1 MWDVSDRWDAVLRSS
16 HRVVS
21 RVEIWRSGVRVLL
34 DGQPAGMTVT
44 GGSVRVDGT
53 SKVRRALSLE
63 SADTTRMPTEAGGI
77 LSPVDT
83 DLKVFVGVEYTEGD
97 EELVPVGVFRVSS
110 VTRSSLNGGLSVTGQ
125 DYAGVCADARF
136 VRPWNVPRNS
146 YVTAQIAALVTDV
159 LPWVEVVD
167 VTGNRTRHP
176 GGVFERDRWDAVL
189 SLASSVGADVAFD
202 PAGRLV
208 IRPLP
213 VLGDP
218 PDWVTDHGT
227 DQSVLVDASVSLT
240 TDGLY
245 NAVTATSSDSGTS
258 PVSAT
263 VYQATGPLR
272 WRDGFQRTRFYAS
285 PVLKTRQQCVA
296 AARTVLARSAV
307 LSQQV
312 APVSAPNPAL
322 DVGDTVLVPLPGQD
336 PVSRLVSGLTLPL
349 GPGPMPV
356 TVRAPGDGVEMEGTS

>member
-1 MWDVSDRWDAVLRSS
+1 MWDVSDRWDSALRSS
-16 HRVVS
+16 HRVVC
-21 RVEIWRSGVRVLL
+21 RVEIWRSGVQVLSA
-34 DGQPAGMTVT
+34 GQPTGMTVV

-63 SADTTRMPTEAGGI
+63 SADVLRMPTEVGGI

-83 DLKVFVGVEYTEGD
+83 DLKVFTGVEFTEGD
-97 EELVPVGVFRVSS
+97 EELVPVGVFRVAS
-110 VTRSSLNGGLSVTGQ
+110 VTRSSLNGGLTVAGQ

-136 VRPWNVPRNS
+136 PRPWNVPRNS
-146 YVTAQIAALVTDV
+146 YVTAQIGALVTDV

-167 VTGNRTRHP
+167 VTGDRTRHP
-176 GGVFERDRWDAVL
+176 GGVFERDRWDAVQ
-189 SLASSVGADVAFD
+189 SLAASVGADVAFD
-202 PAGRLV
+202 PAGRLL

-213 VLGDP
+213 TLDDTP
-218 PDWVTDHGT
+218 HWVIDYGT
-227 DQSVLVDASVSLT
+227 PQSVLVDASVSMST
-240 TDGLY
+240 EGLY

-312 APVSAPNPAL
+312 APTSAPNPAL

-336 PVSRLVSGLTLPL
+336 PTSRLVSGFTLPL
-349 GPGPMPV
+349 GPGAMPV
-356 TVRAPGDGVEMEGTS
+356 TVRAPGDGAEMDGTS